1 MFIGWTE
8 VAVQGSME
16 YQRKYQ
22 CVYWMIF
29 FHAQRARLERR
40 RLTKLYVTKFKV
52 TSKMH
57 ESVKH
62 KEKCFLANSRMLIE
76 VVLVISQVVIPV
88 TDLIIMSGNDLR
100 LQLRILQ
107 VCSFR
112 NLKSYLQ
119 FIAGFVQTKWQMM
132 IKSTTEQMH

>member
-1 MFIGWTE
+1 MLKGRI
-8 VAVQGSME
+8 
-16 YQRKYQ
+16 RKKKFDK
-22 CVYWMIF
+22 VN
-29 FHAQRARLERR
+29 
-40 RLTKLYVTKFKV
+40 VTKFKV

-119 FIAGFVQTKWQMM
+119 FIAGFVQTK
-132 IKSTTEQMH
+132 